1 MNFWQTLGNAIF
13 TGDRE
18 WAWRRRMAL
27 ASGFTMLA
35 CILNST
41 FWDHDLQHS
50 SMVMTNA
57 IAGLG
62 LVMTIYVGGSIAD
75 AKFKR
80 DTEQKAI
87 QP

>member
-1 MNFWQTLGNAIF
+1 MRLWQALGNAIF

-18 WAWRRRMAL
+18 WAWRRRVAITS
-27 ASGFTMLA
+27 AVVWHA
-35 CILNST
+35 CIIKAAFFDADIAHST
-41 FWDHDLQHS
+41 
-50 SMVMTNA
+50 MVMSNA
-57 IAGLG
+57 VPGLA

-80 DTEQKAI
+80 DNEQKAA